1 MGTCQVCGVQKV
13 SKWRWV
19 HPGVQGR
26 GLSRRCPRGGQ
37 QQRAG
42 LGLSAPVSEESRV
55 GPGVQPL
62 VRRSRVQRVSGG
74 GGGDGDGAQSAGEG
88 SAGRREEGG
97 ASSADSCVALRSSV
111 SDRHARSG
119 VDVTLRP

>member
-1 MGTCQVCGVQKV
+1 MGTCQVCGVQKA

-74 GGGDGDGAQSAGEG
+74 GGGDGAQSAGEG
-88 SAGRREEGG
+88 SAGRREEGRG
-97 ASSADSCVALRSSV
+97 SSADSCVALRSSV

-119 VDVTLRP
+119 VDVTLRS